1 MGGVFKVDA
10 VLDDQDALRE
20 FTELGRFVG
29 AVDFAFDPDAQIGLL
44 GKKIEKVFWRCV
56 FWNLD
61 AEGQE
66 NRLACTVGKNL
77 AENGLGSSLSHF
89 PRALWAEALGDAR
102 EEEFQVII
110 DFRDR
115 ADR

>member
-1 MGGVFKVDA
+1 MD
-10 VLDDQDALRE
+10 
-20 FTELGRFVG
+20 FV
-29 AVDFAFDPDAQIGLL
+29 FDPDAQIALL
-44 GKKIEKVFWRCV
+44 GKKIEKVFWCCAFRD
-56 FWNLD
+56 LH

-66 NRLACTVGKNL
+66 DCLATAVGKNL
-77 AENGLGSSLSHF
+77 AENGLGSSLNHF

>member
-1 MGGVFKVDA
+1 MGGIFKVDT
-10 VLDDQDALRE
+10 VLDDQDALGE
-20 FTELGRFVG
+20 FAEFGRLVG
-29 AVDFAFDPDAQIGLL
+29 AVDFAFDPDAQIALL
-44 GKKIEKVFWRCV
+44 GKKIEEVFWCGV

-61 AEGQE
+61 AKGQE
-66 NRLACTVGKNL
+66 DRLATAFGKNL
-77 AENGLGSSLSHF
+77 SENGLGSSLSHF
-89 PRALWAEALGDAR
+89 QRALWTEALGDAR

>member
-1 MGGVFKVDA
+1 MGGVFEIDT
-10 VLDDQDALRE
+10 VLDDQDALGELAE
-20 FTELGRFVG
+20 FGRLIG
-29 AVDFAFDPDAQIGLL
+29 AVDFAFDPDAQITLL
-44 GKKIEKVFWRCV
+44 GKEIEEIFWCCV
-56 FWNLD
+56 LGNLD
-61 AEGQE
+61 AEGE
-66 NRLACTVGKNL
+66 EHRLASAVGKNL
-77 AENGLGSSLSHF
+77 SENGLGSSLSHF